1 MSLLPQ
7 AKLSKCVRH
16 TEEKRKKQ
24 KARVIRTWG
33 KSLSK
38 RAIRPFFGV
47 SSRVSKTHTE
57 KVRALGGVVWRD
69 REKHSESVREWK
81 RKNVTFFFAQVTHKE
96 DKLMKFLWSF
106 WVLQPWRVGVFRGR
120 CCYWLCGEIVLT
132 LWDLFVVYPIYCG
145 LNFSINLIVVI
156 SIS

>member
-1 MSLLPQ
+1 MTSSWFDLGSTSKTLNFSLLRFNERSGSENH
-7 AKLSKCVRH
+7 AWEKSWSKSAIWPLWEKH
-16 TEEKRKKQ
+16 KWELQLEEVQ
-24 KARVIRTWG
+24 
-33 KSLSK
+33 S
-38 RAIRPFFGV
+38 
-47 SSRVSKTHTE
+47 
-57 KVRALGGVVWRD
+57 VWRN

-96 DKLMKFLWSF
+96 NKLMKFLWSF

-120 CCYWLCGEIVLT
+120 FCYWLCGEIVFT
-132 LWDLFVVYPIYCG
+132 LLDLFVVYPIYCG